1 LTWRRPFDPART
13 RWRRSSW
20 TCRSWSFQPE
30 EEKKKKKIEWIMFDT
45 FQPEEKEEKTQ
56 LNGLCSTRL
65 GFCSCMLE
73 CTMFNT
79 LLRIG

>member
-1 LTWRRPFDPART
+1 
-13 RWRRSSW
+13 
-20 TCRSWSFQPE
+20 
-30 EEKKKKKIEWIMFDT
+30 MFDT

-65 GFCSCMLE
+65 GFCSRMFE

-79 LLRIG
+79 LLRTG

>member
-30 EEKKKKKIEWIMFDT
+30 EEKKNNWMNSVRYVPTWRKRRKK
-45 FQPEEKEEKTQ
+45 Q